1 MAKKKVFQMSTK
13 VYGYLLGRLYFTGDD
28 GYQYFLVFSSIL
40 NLLALDNNNNNNK
53 KFTNWISSE

>member
-40 NLLALDNNNNNNK
+40 NLLALDNNDNQ
-53 KFTNWISSE
+53 KFTN